1 MTFSRSF
8 MRQTNTRNML
18 NRHRANSYDTEN
30 NKYIKDLLALNEEK
44 EIKKNLLWPDKKI
57 ELNLVQEPYFI

>member
-1 MTFSRSF
+1 MEVLNLTFSPYF
-8 MRQTNTRNML
+8 MRVRQANTRNMS

-44 EIKKNLLWPDKKI
+44 EIKKKFTLIRQKD
-57 ELNLVQEPYFI
+57 